1 METFFLIFH
10 RGAKIPKQKKKEIKK
25 YPMRELEHSG
35 ITRVVILHLNLK
47 SFGTR
52 LIVIRLNL
60 TAFKYYYFFIVTD

>member
-10 RGAKIPKQKKKEIKK
+10 RGAKTKK
-25 YPMRELEHSG
+25 MRELEHSG

>member
-10 RGAKIPKQKKKEIKK
+10 RGAKTKKKEIKK

>member
-1 METFFLIFH
+1 
-10 RGAKIPKQKKKEIKK
+10 
-25 YPMRELEHSG
+25 MRELEHSG